1 MPLDNMSDLI
11 LWGAGG
17 HGKVVVD
24 IARSTGLFRSIAFLD
39 DDRSKTGATI
49 YGCPVLGGPEIL
61 GQLAGRCFAI
71 TIGDNRTRAHCYA
84 RARFMGLKPVALIDE
99 RAMVSPSAVI
109 GPGTVVAPGAAIK
122 ADAVI
127 GENCII
133 NSLASVGH
141 DCRLASHIHIAPGV
155 SLGGGVTVGSYAFVA
170 TGAVALP
177 QADIGEGAIV
187 GAGAVVLR
195 SAPAH
200 SMVLGVPAKVVAP
213 RLRAREVAG

>member
-1 MPLDNMSDLI
+1 MSDLI

-49 YGCPVLGGPEIL
+49 YGCPVLGGPESL
-61 GQLAGRCFAI
+61 DQFAGRCFAI
-71 TIGDNRTRAHCYA
+71 TIGDNRTRAHRYA
-84 RARFMGLKPVALIDE
+84 RARFMGLKPVALIHE
-99 RAMVSPSAVI
+99 RATVSPSAMI
-109 GPGTVVAPGAAIK
+109 GPGTVVVPGAVIN

-127 GENCII
+127 GENCNI
-133 NSLASVGH
+133 NTSASVGH
-141 DCRLASHIHIAPGV
+141 DCRVAGHVHIAQRV
-155 SLGGGVTVGSYAFVA
+155 ALGGGATVGSYALIA
-170 TGAVALP
+170 IGAVVLP

-195 SAPAH
+195 SIPAH
-200 SMVLGVPAKVVAP
+200 SMVVGLPARVVAP